1 MKALTITLA
10 LVFTCGMFAAA
21 QEVPSR
27 ASAIRF
33 SFIGKDYLKGIVS
46 ETSGNDYIEPKSIIS
61 WQAGLD
67 YMPQITESLYG
78 IVGFHVSLE
87 PAMSFLEKPSAAI
100 TPTGYIPTNNR
111 LYGFYS
117 ISLPIGFGYETRL
130 KNPRWGLLFE
140 GSFVPMFY
148 APGTAGTGS
157 SYLDEANDSMKTL
170 YSASSET
177 AEEGGWYYQAQVA
190 AGVSNHSTVGLVSLR
205 LIYNHSFQNMMEGS
219 YTYYDQE
226 QNPVSTGKYSL
237 SGKYVGLA
245 LSYAPNKRE
254 KKPKRVEEPGA
265 IRELNDYFLMGAALH
280 GSFFQKA
287 STSNESGPSYWNQ
300 KSSYSTGIAAEMLF
314 PLNDQFSLRSGI
326 RLTAT
331 PKLHFESL
339 LGPEHFNLP
348 NFEGYQEVNSK
359 SLCTSIPLLVDYHFQ
374 SGKNTLLHIMG
385 GVQFNIMPVSGSTG
399 IAGSWPTIETDSLLF
414 LLDFNDSWLNEDA
427 VLGVGISQMCKS
439 GLWSLLLRYHYALK
453 PIASGSYAYRN
464 LNNAPDA
471 SGDYA
476 MSGNNLSVSLI
487 YFPRFN

>member
-1 MKALTITLA
+1 MKALSSTLA
-10 LVFTCGMFAAA
+10 LLFACGMFATA

-27 ASAIRF
+27 TNPIRF
-33 SFIGKDYLKGIVS
+33 SFIGKDYLKGTVS
-46 ETSGNDYIEPKSIIS
+46 ETSGTDYIEPKSIIS

-67 YMPQITESLYG
+67 YMPRINGSLYG

-87 PAMSFLEKPSAAI
+87 PAMSFLEKPSTAI
-100 TPTGYIPTNNR
+100 APTGYIPTINR

-130 KNPRWGLLFE
+130 KNPSWGLLFE

-148 APGTAGTGS
+148 APGGARTGS
-157 SYLDEANDSMKTL
+157 SYLDEASDSMKTL
-170 YSASSET
+170 YSAGSET
-177 AEEGGWYYQAQVA
+177 AEEKGWYYQAQLA
-190 AGVSNHSTVGLVSLR
+190 AGVSHQSRVGHVSLR

-226 QNPVSTGKYSL
+226 QNPVSNGKYSL

-245 LSYAPNKRE
+245 LSYSPNKRV
-254 KKPKRVEEPGA
+254 KKPKRVEEPGTV
-265 IRELNDYFLMGAALH
+265 RELNDYFFMGAALH

-287 STSNESGPSYWNQ
+287 RTSNEIGPSYWNQ

-314 PLNDQFSLRSGI
+314 PLNDQFSLRSGV

-339 LGPEHFNLP
+339 LGPEHFDPP
-348 NFEGYQEVNSK
+348 NYAGYQELNFK
-359 SLCTSIPLLVDYHFQ
+359 SLCTSIPLLVDYHIQ
-374 SGKNTLLHIMG
+374 SGKNTLLHFMG

-399 IAGSWPTIETDSLLF
+399 ISGSWPNFDPDSSLF
-414 LLDFNDSWLNEDA
+414 RLDYNDSWLNEDA

-439 GLWSLLLRYHYALK
+439 GMWSLLLRYHYALK
-453 PIASGSYAYRN
+453 PIATGSYAYRN

-471 SGDYA
+471 SGDYT
-476 MSGNNLSVSLI
+476 MSGSNLSVSLI